1 MDDRIAGPDGSDSS
15 AGLGLVE
22 RLRSGEH
29 FYAESSQWF
38 DHDLAKAVDEAADE
52 IERLRAELAEK
63 DRRIA
68 ALIDGNWKRE
78 AELRSYVR

>member
-1 MDDRIAGPDGSDSS
+1 MTDQAPRPEGSDSS
-15 AGLGLVE
+15 EELGLVE
-22 RLRSGEH
+22 RLRAGEN

-38 DHDLAKAVDEAADE
+38 DRDLANAVDEAADE
-52 IERLRAELAEK
+52 IERLRAELAER

-78 AELRSYVR
+78 AELRSYIR